1 MQSVCVRCWSG
12 RGERCNASLCFVV
25 VLFRRRK
32 KKSCNF
38 SFEIQFFKKSKC
50 RCFMLRRKTEKNYFN
65 LTMRRTLFLFFGCI
79 DQDIQCAFD
88 LTAQDVRKELAFWH
102 VPFALTFF
110 MLHIPPCLPASWER
124 EKEKPE
130 NNKRRKMFLCTHKLH
145 ENYSSQLTF
154 SSSSLAGLWH
164 NVCIFRTG
172 VDVSKKEVRTAA
184 AGNSYS
190 IRFVRGED
198 EHLV

>member
-65 LTMRRTLFLFFGCI
+65 LTMRRTLFPFFWVHWSRHSMCI
-79 DQDIQCAFD
+79 WFNCSRCAQG
-88 LTAQDVRKELAFWH
+88 ACILAC
-102 VPFALTFF
+102 ALRINFF
-110 MLHIPPCLPASWER
+110 HAAYSSLSAGIMRER
-124 EKEKPE
+124 EKPE